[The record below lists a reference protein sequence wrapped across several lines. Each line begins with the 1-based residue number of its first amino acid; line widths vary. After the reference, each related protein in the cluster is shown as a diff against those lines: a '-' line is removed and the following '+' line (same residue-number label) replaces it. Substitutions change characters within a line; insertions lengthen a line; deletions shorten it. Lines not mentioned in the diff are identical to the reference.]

1 MKLYRTTAISAKRS
15 FFKMRIPTGVFIIF
29 MLLILGSGGA
39 VIYYFY
45 NQINSQST
53 TSLQNFSPVTQ
64 EPVSLTLNLSS
75 PDDNSLVFSEDLL
88 IQGKAS
94 PKTVVILSTNTQD
107 YLLEPN
113 KQGDFSITVK
123 LQEGLNLLSVNAF
136 DNLGNN
142 KSENK
147 TIYYSEEKI

>member
-1 MKLYRTTAISAKRS
+1 
-15 FFKMRIPTGVFIIF
+15 